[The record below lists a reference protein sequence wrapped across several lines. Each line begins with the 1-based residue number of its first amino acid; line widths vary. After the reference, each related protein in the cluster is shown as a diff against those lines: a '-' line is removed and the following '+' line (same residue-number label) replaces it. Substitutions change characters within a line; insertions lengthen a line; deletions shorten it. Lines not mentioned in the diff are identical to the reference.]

1 MDKIN
6 IKKVKV
12 SNRLRETNEAAVKEL
27 AQSIY
32 EIGLLHPITIDVKNN
47 LVAGAHRLAAYT
59 LLAEKYPEDSR
70 WTEIPYTHPEGG
82 NISSAEKRKIE
93 LEENLK
99 RTQMTWQERS
109 LGLLEYHRLAITSAA
124 KKGEKWSE
132 RQTASL
138 FGVSNTH
145 FNSLRRIAERL
156 KKNKDDPMWK
166 LESPTDAIKL
176 LFEEQK
182 QKTTKKLAELNKKY
196 SQTPL
201 TPEGGESETSQPVSL
216 SPTGDLVIGT
226 PDFGT
231 APNPSSTPVRLPHI
245 DWHTVYHQGDCLE
258 LMKQFAG
265 KFDHIITDSPYGIDM
280 DNFMLEDSIKN
291 VREEHK
297 VDDNLDLMKKFF
309 KVAFETSQ
317 DYSFLCVWY
326 DIMHHEKLSQWAT
339 DAGWTVCRW
348 PFTWCKTSSCINRA
362 AQYNITKATEHCL
375 IMRKSKKSIL
385 AKKQDKNFILAAR
398 DKVSKEHPF
407 GKPEAVWKYL
417 IETVSVEG
425 QTILDPFAGCGSSL
439 LPILKLNRK
448 PLAFEIKEEHIVNGI
463 EWLESKT
470 KWNTKKK

>member
-12 SNRLRETNEAAVKEL
+12 SNRLRETNKEAVKEL

-70 WTEIPYTHPEGG
+70 WTEIPYSNPEGG
-82 NISSAEKRKIE
+82 NISSADKRKIE

-99 RTQMTWQERS
+99 RTQMTWQERA

-132 RQTASL
+132 KQTAQL

-145 FNSLRRIAERL
+145 FNSLKRIAERL
-156 KKNKDDPMWK
+156 KKNKADPMWS

-182 QKTTKKLAELNKKY
+182 AKTTKKLAELNKSY
-196 SQTPL
+196 AQSPVPT
-201 TPEGGESETSQPVSL
+201 EGGDDTSRLTL
-216 SPTGDLVIGT
+216 SASGDLVVGT
-226 PDFGT
+226 PCFGT
-231 APNPSSTPVRLPHI
+231 APNPASSTLGIPPHF
-245 DWHTVYHQGDCLE
+245 DWHKVYHQGDCLE
-258 LMKQFAG
+258 LLKQFAG

-280 DNFMLEDSIKN
+280 DNFMLEDSVKN

-297 VDDNLDLMKKFF
+297 VDDNLELMKNFF
-309 KVAFETSQ
+309 KVAFDASK

-326 DIMHHEKLSQWAT
+326 DIMHHEKLTQWAT
-339 DAGWTVCRW
+339 EAGWTVCRW
-348 PFTWCKTSSCINRA
+348 PVTWCKTSACINRA
-362 AQYNITKATEHCL
+362 AQYNVTKATEHCL
-375 IMRKSKKSIL
+375 IMRKSKASIL
-385 AKKQDKNFILAAR
+385 AKKQTKNYILASR
-398 DKVSKEHPF
+398 DDVSKEHPF
-407 GKPEAVWKYL
+407 GKPALVWNYL

-470 KWNTKKK
+470 K